1 MSDNVLNQLRNKRNR
16 ATVPPRIDALVPKA
30 TSEAQVQNPE
40 ILDPSPSEEQVVSKT
55 DTPTRKK
62 ATAQRKKPTQT
73 QRKNSTQKQE
83 EKLTPTQQEKP
94 TIALV
99 EEQNPAQTEI
109 LASTE
114 EANSNPDNSQTVP
127 SKEHRGGADTLASL
141 QAELQ
146 QYPETRRHSAIVL
159 EKDLDAQ
166 LTQFCKDRGIT
177 VETFL
182 EAAWTVA
189 SADNTL
195 VKKITTEAKH
205 RYDRR
210 KRVGQI
216 KRLIT
221 MLGNA

>member
-1 MSDNVLNQLRNKRNR
+1 MSDSVLNQLRNKRNR
-16 ATVPPRIDALVPKA
+16 ATVPPRIDALVPKP
-30 TSEAQVQNPE
+30 TSETPVQNPE
-40 ILDPSPSEEQVVSKT
+40 ILDPSPQAENHPVSKT
-55 DTPTRKK
+55 PTPTRKK
-62 ATAQRKKPTQT
+62 ATAQRKNPTQT
-73 QRKNSTQKQE
+73 QQ
-83 EKLTPTQQEKP
+83 EKLTQTQQEKP

-99 EEQNPAQTEI
+99 EEQNPAETET

-114 EANSNPDNSQTVP
+114 EASSNPDNSQTVP
-127 SKEHRGGADTLASL
+127 SEKHRDGADTLASL

-177 VETFL
+177 IETFL

-195 VKKITTEAKH
+195 VEKITTEAKH